1 MVVFRVHQ
9 VILVG
14 GSKGDDFHDHAGL
27 TRHFQ
32 MQLIILVGLQIVD
45 ENLVE
50 GVLVREESIE
60 LRLAGIG
67 HRNDLEGARG
77 GGAGGMARSDS
88 LRFRRIG
95 SSTD

>member
-32 MQLIILVGLQIVD
+32 MQLIVLVGLEIVD

-50 GVLVREESIE
+50 GILVREESIE
-60 LRLAGIG
+60 MSLTGIG
-67 HRNDLEGARG
+67 HRNNLEGTSEG
-77 GGAGGMARSDS
+77 LGAMA
-88 LRFRRIG
+88 
-95 SSTD
+95 